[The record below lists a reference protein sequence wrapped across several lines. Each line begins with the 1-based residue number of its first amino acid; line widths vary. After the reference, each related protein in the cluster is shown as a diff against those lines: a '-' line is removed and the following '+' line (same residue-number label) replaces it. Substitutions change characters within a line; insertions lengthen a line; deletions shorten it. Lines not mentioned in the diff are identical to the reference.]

1 MEIRPEYDESNENEY
16 LTDQDVQYC
25 KVSTDCQDY
34 PYIVCEKRICVHKG
48 IFPIYFN
55 EFAGI
60 IIMTFLLALANVGGI
75 GGGGLI
81 IPITM
86 ALFTFTT
93 KEAIALSGF
102 TIFTGSVARFL
113 YSWHQRHPEKDA
125 TMIDYSIVIVMM
137 PLVLVGSFVGVLINI
152 ILPPI
157 ILSAILTAILILL
170 TLQSY
175 FKGRQIYNKETQKL
189 KTKQVELEKRQ
200 N

>member
-1 MEIRPEYDESNENEY
+1 MKSCLKHIIFLVLVCLLWSPVTIAAEEDNDSPNDYERDETGENEVEIRPEYDESNENNY
-16 LTDQDVQYC
+16 LADQDVQHC
-25 KVSTDCQDY
+25 KVSKDCQEY
-34 PYIVCEKRICVHKG
+34 PFIVCEHRICVHKG

-81 IPITM
+81 IPVTM

-113 YSWHQRHPEKDA
+113 YSWH
-125 TMIDYSIVIVMM
+125 
-137 PLVLVGSFVGVLINI
+137 
-152 ILPPI
+152 
-157 ILSAILTAILILL
+157 
-170 TLQSY
+170 
-175 FKGRQIYNKETQKL
+175 
-189 KTKQVELEKRQ
+189 
-200 N
+200 